1 MKNKTIKPF
10 EIIYITAI
18 VTPTTVDGDILT
30 LLALDDYSEFLH
42 PPMASPINI
51 SENELVDI
59 LVQFFNGINSTY
71 ERNKHA
77 QFTTYYIDLPE
88 ELHPIISAIIM
99 KDDKLIYDPKIVA
112 KKFKPVLKAFDDFR
126 A

>member
-51 SENELVDI
+51 SDNELNSSK
-59 LVQFFNGINSTY
+59 LPSINIMQP
-71 ERNKHA
+71 K
-77 QFTTYYIDLPE
+77 TTPN
-88 ELHPIISAIIM
+88 
-99 KDDKLIYDPKIVA
+99 
-112 KKFKPVLKAFDDFR
+112 
-126 A
+126 